1 MMPAS
6 DSTPPTPAEN
16 MYYIRKKIDE
26 LAVCNGELKNTV
38 SKIQLDMAALKERF
52 AARAGMWGL
61 IGGAIPVLI
70 TLGIATAVL
79 LLKG

>member
-1 MMPAS
+1 MNEHN
-6 DSTPPTPAEN
+6 STPPSAAEN
-16 MYYIRKKIDE
+16 MYYIRKKVDE
-26 LAVCNGELKNTV
+26 LVSCNADLKHEV
-38 SKIQLDMAALKERF
+38 AQIKIDMAALKERF